1 MTEPPTRFERRPS
14 AMLRPE
20 PEGERCYGGHPGSVL
35 RHHASMTPEGNE
47 DMDALTEAVFA
58 TIDGTPQPFLHDLMG
73 LRAVARD
80 EDSVTISMELSDG
93 VRGFGEGSIHGGML
107 ATFADV
113 ASVLTLTYDGDSEI
127 PVTTDLHVRYYR
139 QPRSG
144 PLTAEAR
151 VVHRGRRLLGT
162 ECVITDGEQ
171 RVLARTTAT
180 YMLVPY

>member
-1 MTEPPTRFERRPS
+1 MT
-14 AMLRPE
+14 A
-20 PEGERCYGGHPGSVL
+20 
-35 RHHASMTPEGNE
+35 EGNQNI
-47 DMDALTEAVFA
+47 DSLTEAVFA
-58 TIDGTPQPFLHDLMG
+58 AVEGAPPTPLHEVMG
-73 LRAVARD
+73 LKALARD
-80 EDSVTISMELSDG
+80 EDSVTISMELSDA
-93 VRGFGEGSIHGGML
+93 VRGFGAGSIHGGIL

-113 ASVLTLTYDGDSEI
+113 ASAVTLTFDRESEI

-162 ECVITDGEQ
+162 ECVVTDAER

-180 YMLVPY
+180 YMLVPF

>member
-1 MTEPPTRFERRPS
+1 MT
-14 AMLRPE
+14 A
-20 PEGERCYGGHPGSVL
+20 
-35 RHHASMTPEGNE
+35 EGNQE
-47 DMDALTEAVFA
+47 IDTLSEGVFA
-58 TIDGTPQPFLHDLMG
+58 SVDGSPAPPLHDVMG
-73 LRAVARD
+73 LKAIARD
-80 EDSVTISMELSDG
+80 EDSVTISMELSEA

-113 ASVLTLTYDGDSEI
+113 ASAVTLTYDRESVI

-162 ECVITDGEQ
+162 ECVVTDAEQ

>member
-1 MTEPPTRFERRPS
+1 M
-14 AMLRPE
+14 A
-20 PEGERCYGGHPGSVL
+20 
-35 RHHASMTPEGNE
+35 AGNKKDIDE
-47 DMDALTEAVFA
+47 LTEAVFA
-58 TIDGTPQPFLHDLMG
+58 APDGAPPVPLHELMG
-73 LRAVARD
+73 LRALARD
-80 EDSVTISMELSDG
+80 EDSVTISMELSDA
-93 VRGFGEGSIHGGML
+93 VRGFGEGSIHGGIL

-113 ASVLTLTYDGDSEI
+113 ASAVTLTYDRESVV

-162 ECVITDGEQ
+162 ECVVTDAEQ

-180 YMLVPY
+180 YMLVPL

>member
-1 MTEPPTRFERRPS
+1 MTS
-14 AMLRPE
+14 
-20 PEGERCYGGHPGSVL
+20 EGSEHI
-35 RHHASMTPEGNE
+35 
-47 DMDALTEAVFA
+47 DALTDAVFA
-58 TIDGTPQPFLHDLMG
+58 GPEGSDPTPLHELMR
-73 LRAVARD
+73 LRALARD
-80 EDSVTISMELSDG
+80 QDSVTISMELTDLF
-93 VRGFGEGSIHGGML
+93 RGFSEGSIHGGML

-113 ASVLTLTYDGDSEI
+113 ASAVALTGYDRESEI

-162 ECVITDGEQ
+162 ECVVRDAEQ

>member
-1 MTEPPTRFERRPS
+1 MT
-14 AMLRPE
+14 A
-20 PEGERCYGGHPGSVL
+20 EGSR
-35 RHHASMTPEGNE
+35 
-47 DMDALTEAVFA
+47 DIDALTEAVFA
-58 TIDGTPQPFLHDLMG
+58 SVDGSPPPPLHSLMG
-73 LRAVARD
+73 LRAVARTD
-80 EDSVTISMELSDG
+80 DSVTISMELSET
-93 VRGFGEGSIHGGML
+93 VRGFGAGSIHGGML

-113 ASVLTLTYDGDSEI
+113 ASALTLTYDRESVI

-162 ECVITDGEQ
+162 ECVVTDAEQ

>member
-1 MTEPPTRFERRPS
+1 MT
-14 AMLRPE
+14 AD
-20 PEGERCYGGHPGSVL
+20 GKQ
-35 RHHASMTPEGNE
+35 NI
-47 DMDALTEAVFA
+47 DALTEAVFA
-58 TIDGTPQPFLHDLMG
+58 APDGAPPVPLHELMG
-73 LRAVARD
+73 LRALARD
-80 EDSVTISMELSDG
+80 EDSVTISMELTDA
-93 VRGFGEGSIHGGML
+93 VRGFGEGSIHGGIL

-113 ASVLTLTYDGDSEI
+113 ASAVTLPVDRGSEI

-162 ECVITDGEQ
+162 ECVVRDPEQ

-180 YMLVPY
+180 YMLVPL

>member
-1 MTEPPTRFERRPS
+1 MT
-14 AMLRPE
+14 AD
-20 PEGERCYGGHPGSVL
+20 
-35 RHHASMTPEGNE
+35 GNR
-47 DMDALTEAVFA
+47 DIDALTEAVFA
-58 TIDGTPQPFLHDLMG
+58 SVDGSPAPPLHELMD

-80 EDSVTISMELSDG
+80 DDSVTISMELSET
-93 VRGFGEGSIHGGML
+93 VRGFRPGSIHGGIL
-107 ATFADV
+107 ATFADAACATV
-113 ASVLTLTYDGDSEI
+113 IDIGASEV

-162 ECVITDGEQ
+162 ECVVADAEQ

-180 YMLVPY
+180 YMLVPF